1 MTEQVLKV
9 LGKLDERNTRS
20 IIWVTLEQ
28 AKLIIYLALLVK
40 HHKCFQFPYF
50 VNNMRT
56 LLPFVA
62 TSVALQSNNKSL
74 F

>member
-9 LGKLDERNTRS
+9 LGKLDEWNIRS

-40 HHKCFQFPYF
+40 HL
-50 VNNMRT
+50 VIGI
-56 LLPFVA
+56 LD
-62 TSVALQSNNKSL
+62 
-74 F
+74 